1 MSVARRSVAARAVVR
16 VAVLAAVLGG
26 AHPAISLTASG
37 DLPQDSVAQVAVDD
51 VETELTT
58 VDVPEQAPEESPQ
71 HGDETVVAGL
81 ENTRTQDFGL
91 VGVTWELGTAAEDLV
106 VEIRTRTDETWT
118 AWEGLDR

>member
-37 DLPQDSVAQVAVDD
+37 DEPRESVAQVAVDD

-58 VDVPEQAPEESPQ
+58 VDVPEQARGPSAR
-71 HGDETVVAGL
+71 HVVA
-81 ENTRTQDFGL
+81 E
-91 VGVTWELGTAAEDLV
+91 
-106 VEIRTRTDETWT
+106 
-118 AWEGLDR
+118 